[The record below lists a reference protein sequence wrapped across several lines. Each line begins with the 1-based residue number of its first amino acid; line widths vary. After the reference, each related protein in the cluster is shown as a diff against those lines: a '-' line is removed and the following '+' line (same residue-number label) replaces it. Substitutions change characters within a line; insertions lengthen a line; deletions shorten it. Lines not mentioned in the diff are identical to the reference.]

1 MPTYEIVVSES
12 PDWALVGGGL
22 HAYNVQQAGDPDS
35 RTISY
40 LLRGPKEEAVGGLIG
55 EVHWG
60 WFYVNLVWLREDL
73 RGRGYGHRMLALAED
88 EARRH
93 GAHHA
98 YLDTFSFQAPDFYR
112 RHGYQ
117 VFGELADFPPGH
129 RRYYMVKDLAQV

>member
-1 MPTYEIVVSES
+1 METYRIVASES
-12 PDWALVGGGL
+12 PEWSLVGGGL

-40 LLRGPKEEAVGGLIG
+40 ILCGPDEEAVGGLIG

-60 WFYVNLVWLREDL
+60 WFYINLVWLREDV
-73 RGRGYGHRMLALAED
+73 RGRGYGHRMLALAEE

-93 GAHHA
+93 GARHA

-112 RHGYQ
+112 RHGYD
-117 VFGELADFPPGH
+117 VFGVLADFPPGH
-129 RRYYMVKDLAQV
+129 QRLYMVKDLPPD